1 MRTTI
6 DLGEDIFYAAKAY
19 AKSHKQTMGEVVT
32 AWAREKFASIPSNDM
47 PQPKSAGSKSA
58 NAFEALGFRTLP
70 KALGAPALTV
80 PISNEQINQM
90 REQEGI

>member
-19 AKSHKQTMGEVVT
+19 AKTNKQTMGEVVT
-32 AWAREKFASIPSNDM
+32 AWAREKFAAPDAKATLSKKRPSE
-47 PQPKSAGSKSA
+47 
-58 NAFEALGFRTLP
+58 FEVLGFRTLP
-70 KALGAPALTV
+70 NASGAKDFSTPVT
-80 PISNEQINQM
+80 NETINRL